1 MDYLVALL
9 HSTFR
14 AQGHDDLPACE
25 AAARAIRKAFKRLDV
40 DTAERDARIVELRGS
55 MTEAALAERFG
66 ISARHV
72 RRIIHDHYI
81 TSVVKA
87 IA

>member
-1 MDYLVALL
+1 MDFLVSIL
-9 HSTFR
+9 HSTFK
-14 AQGHDDLPACE
+14 AQGRDDLAACE

-72 RRIIHDHYI
+72 RRIIHDHCI
-81 TSVVKA
+81 TIK
-87 IA
+87 

>member
-1 MDYLVALL
+1 MDFLVSIL
-9 HSTFR
+9 HAHFK

-25 AAARAIRKAFKRLDV
+25 AAARAIRKACPHLDLSL
-40 DTAERDARIVELRGS
+40 AERDARIVELRGS

-66 ISARHV
+66 LTT
-72 RRIIHDHYI
+72 RRIRQIIRAHYV
-81 TSVVKA
+81 TTRA

>member
-1 MDYLVALL
+1 MDYLVSLL
-9 HSTFR
+9 HSTFK

-25 AAARAIRKAFKRLDV
+25 AAARAIRKAFRHLDV

-55 MTEAALAERFG
+55 MTEAALAEHFG

-72 RRIIHDHYI
+72 RRIVHDHYI
-81 TSVVKA
+81 TSKA

>member
-1 MDYLVALL
+1 MDFLVSIL
-9 HSTFR
+9 HSTFK
-14 AQGHDDLPACE
+14 AQGRDDLAACE
-25 AAARAIRKAFKRLDV
+25 TAAREIRKAFKRLDV
-40 DTAERDARIVELRGS
+40 DLAERDARIVELRGS

-81 TSVVKA
+81 TSKA

>member
-25 AAARAIRKAFKRLDV
+25 AAARAIRKAFRHLDV

-66 ISARHV
+66 LTT
-72 RRIIHDHYI
+72 RRIRQIIRAHYI
-81 TSVVKA
+81 TTRA

>member
-1 MDYLVALL
+1 MTDFLVSIL
-9 HSTFR
+9 HRTFKV
-14 AQGHDDLPACE
+14 QGRDDLPACE
-25 AAARAIRKAFKRLDV
+25 AAAREIRRAFPHLDEDV
-40 DTAERDARIVELRGS
+40 AERDARIVELRGS

-81 TSVVKA
+81 TSKA